1 MALHVVLQVP
11 TLSEDDG
18 PLDEHVRHLKP
29 CGVSSG
35 IVRDVVEAVGAS
47 LGKPVRDS
55 LFVSNRLFRCLRYMC
70 LGCWEHQTL
79 FRFRVSRI

>member
-29 CGVSSG
+29 FGVSSG

-55 LFVSNRLFRCLRYMC
+55 LFV
-70 LGCWEHQTL
+70 
-79 FRFRVSRI
+79 RIVFSSKMGLIIDCFVAFGTCV